1 MLIMNKRFVAEFR
14 NLKYIIANAT
24 DILLVAHTRPDPD
37 TIGANV
43 ALKEYLIGLGK
54 RVDIVCFDPFPE
66 YLSDVFMG
74 SFFTPDQVDWQA
86 YQAVIASDSVDRG
99 FDKMQQY
106 ITEEQATALIDHHPD
121 INITGDVMMV
131 DATYSS
137 ACEIIFD
144 YFEYAHAAITPRIAT
159 ALLTGISSDT
169 GSFQHSC
176 TTPRVMEI
184 ASILMKRGAPLSKIS
199 SSVFTNKKIS
209 TLKLWGRAFS
219 KAKINP
225 KNGMIVSALTQ
236 QDIAECEASTNDV
249 NQVATIL
256 NTVPGTKFALV
267 FFQMD
272 DTTVKGSLR
281 SEEGK
286 GVDVSL
292 IARRFGGAGHRLASG
307 FEMLGRIQETPDG
320 WLVV

>member
-1 MLIMNKRFVAEFR
+1 MNKRFSSEFR

-43 ALKEYLIGLGK
+43 ALKEYLVGLGK

-66 YLSDVFMG
+66 YLAELFVGDFY
-74 SFFTPDQVDWQA
+74 TPDKVNWKD

-99 FDKMQQY
+99 FDKMLEY
-106 ITEEQATALIDHHPD
+106 ITEEQATVLIDHHP
-121 INITGDVMMV
+121 NITISGDVMMV
-131 DATYSS
+131 DDSYSS
-137 ACEIIFD
+137 ACEILFD
-144 YFEYAHAAITPRIAT
+144 YLEYAHAAITPRIAT
-159 ALLTGISSDT
+159 ALLTGISFDT

-184 ASILMKRGAPLSKIS
+184 ASVLMKRGAPLSKIS
-199 SSVFTNKKIS
+199 GSVFTNKKIS
-209 TLKLWGRAFS
+209 TLKLWGRAFA

-236 QDIAECEASTNDV
+236 QDIAECEASTTDV

-256 NTVPGTKFALV
+256 NTVPGTKFSLV

-272 DTTVKGSLR
+272 DATIKGSMR

-286 GVDVSL
+286 GIDLSAL
-292 IARRFGGAGHRLASG
+292 ARKLGGAGHRLASG
-307 FEMLGRIQETPDG
+307 FEMPGRIQETADG
-320 WLVV
+320 WMVI